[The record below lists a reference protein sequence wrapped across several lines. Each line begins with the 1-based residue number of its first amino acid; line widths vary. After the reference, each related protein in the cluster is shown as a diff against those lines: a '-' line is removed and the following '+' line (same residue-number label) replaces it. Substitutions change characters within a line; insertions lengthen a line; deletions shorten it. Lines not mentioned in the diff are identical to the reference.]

1 MEIEI
6 RETILINTVRW
17 VTDNEGKKHLCHDP
31 IYADW
36 LERRIKQEA
45 AESAKKE

>member
-6 RETILINTVRW
+6 RATTIINQVYW
-17 VTDNEGKKHLCHDP
+17 VTDREGKKQLCHDP

-45 AESAKKE
+45 AEAAKKE